1 MIGIDYRGVKVLA
14 TYEPVAE
21 LNFGIVTKIDL
32 AEIREP
38 FIKAG
43 VISILIGM
51 ILVFLGAIMFLK
63 IINPLIKHLIE
74 SNRQLEGALSQ
85 VKLLSGFLPI
95 CSSCKRIRDDTGY
108 WNQIESYIREHSEAE
123 FSHGIC
129 PECAEKLYPECN
141 PYKSKG

>member
-1 MIGIDYRGVKVLA
+1 
-14 TYEPVAE
+14 VA
-21 LNFGIVTKIDL
+21 KIDL

-85 VKLLSGFLPI
+85 VKLLSGFLP
-95 CSSCKRIRDDTGY
+95 
-108 WNQIESYIREHSEAE
+108 
-123 FSHGIC
+123 
-129 PECAEKLYPECN
+129 KLSLRRC
-141 PYKSKG
+141 